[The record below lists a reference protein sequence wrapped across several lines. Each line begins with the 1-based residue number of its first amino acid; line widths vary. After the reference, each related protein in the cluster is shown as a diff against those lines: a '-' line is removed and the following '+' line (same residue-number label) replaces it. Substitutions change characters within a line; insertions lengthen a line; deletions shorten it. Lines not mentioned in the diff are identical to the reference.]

1 MIALIA
7 LVRKDL
13 ILYVSDKRAL
23 MMHLLMPVVLA
34 AFFGSL
40 FGGETKTS
48 KIHVGLVMQDQG
60 EIGRKIG
67 AGLKADSSLNVTE
80 MSEAEA
86 QAQVRKGKLPIAI
99 VIPEGFGERAGDALF
114 GGGDKPSI
122 PLFYDPSQ
130 SVMLAMVK
138 GLLTQQVMQAGTSAL
153 ASGQGN
159 NKLINRQLEKAQ
171 AEAGQDPK
179 MAELSTFL
187 SSLKKFQDQRAAKAA
202 AEAEQAKAAGDPAPA
217 VKEGKGLS
225 VPFSTDDQ
233 PLSSG
238 PHYNGYAHSF
248 GGMGVQFILFMGVD
262 LGIGILLARRTGIW
276 NRLLAAPVS
285 LNGILMARVA
295 SGAIIALGLMCALF
309 ACAVLIFK
317 VQIASVAGF
326 LGVTLCF
333 ALMTAGFGLLIA
345 AFGKTPEAA
354 RGIAVFATMIMVMLG
369 GAWVPSFIFPEWMQT
384 LTLAVPTRWAVD
396 GFDAVT
402 WRGLGL
408 DAAVKP
414 MAVQLAFALGFG
426 GLAIWKFGRDQK
438 R

>member
-1 MIALIA
+1 MTALIA
-7 LVRKDL
+7 LIRKDL
-13 ILYVSDKRAL
+13 LLYVNDKRAL

-48 KIHVGLVMQDQG
+48 KINVGLVMQDQSSV
-60 EIGRKIG
+60 GRSIG

-80 MSEAEA
+80 MSTADA
-86 QAQVRKGKLPIAI
+86 QALVRKGKLPIAI
-99 VIPEGFGERAGDALF
+99 VIPDGFGDRIGDALF
-114 GGGDKPSI
+114 GAGDKPQI

-130 SVMLAMVK
+130 SIMLAMVK
-138 GLLTQQVMQAGTSAL
+138 GLLTQQVMQAGTEAL
-153 ASGQGN
+153 ASGQGR
-159 NKLINRQLEKAQ
+159 NKMIDRQLERARQ
-171 AEAGQDPK
+171 AASHDPQQ
-179 MAELSTFL
+179 ANLSTFL
-187 SSLKKFQDQRAAKAA
+187 TSLKTFQDQRAAKAA
-202 AEAEQAKAAGDPAPA
+202 DAAQAKAAGSAPAPA
-217 VKEGKGLS
+217 SHHGLS
-225 VPFSTDDQ
+225 VPFTTDDQ
-233 PLSSG
+233 ALSSG

-285 LNGILMARVA
+285 LNGILLARVA
-295 SGAIIALGLMCALF
+295 SGALIALGLMCALF
-309 ACAVLIFK
+309 LCAVLIFK
-317 VQIASVAGF
+317 VQIASLAGF

-396 GFDAVT
+396 GYDAIT
-402 WRGLGL
+402 WRGMGVE
-408 DAAVKP
+408 AAIKP

-438 R
+438 T